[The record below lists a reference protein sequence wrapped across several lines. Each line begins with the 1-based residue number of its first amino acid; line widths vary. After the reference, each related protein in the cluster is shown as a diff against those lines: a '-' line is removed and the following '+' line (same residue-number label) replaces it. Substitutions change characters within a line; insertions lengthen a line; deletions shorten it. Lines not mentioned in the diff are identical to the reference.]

1 MTSPGLG
8 QRSSYHCPLRHPQT
22 HGLSNSEL
30 QLQPRL
36 AREPFQNRPGELHQ
50 GCGGVSAGPEG
61 KLKKGTP
68 PGPLPRGL
76 PPGLQS
82 SWRWG
87 YRGVCCTFTSPAFP
101 FKVALTG

>member
-36 AREPFQNRPGELHQ
+36 ARVMDREAWRAAVH
-50 GCGGVSAGPEG
+50 GVEKSQTR
-61 KLKKGTP
+61 L
-68 PGPLPRGL
+68 RD
-76 PPGLQS
+76 
-82 SWRWG
+82 
-87 YRGVCCTFTSPAFP
+87 
-101 FKVALTG
+101 